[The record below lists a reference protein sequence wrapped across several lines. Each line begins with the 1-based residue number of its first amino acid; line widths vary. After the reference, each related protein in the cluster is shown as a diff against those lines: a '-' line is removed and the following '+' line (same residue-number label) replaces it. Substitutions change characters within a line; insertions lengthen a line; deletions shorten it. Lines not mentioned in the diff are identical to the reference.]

1 MCKISFVIPCYGSEH
16 TLKDVVNEIEHTVD
30 EQNQNLAKWDYE
42 IILVNDC
49 SPDNVWNVI
58 ENLCEN
64 NSKVK
69 GIKLVKNFGQHS
81 ALMAGYNCVTGDYII
96 TLDDDGQ
103 TPANQAFRL
112 INKLEEGYDVVY
124 GYYPERKD
132 NGFRKVGTVLNNF
145 MSEKIIGKPKNV
157 HLTSYFVARKL
168 VIDEIIKYR
177 NPYPYIPDRDF

>member
-69 GIKLVKNFGQHS
+69 GIKLVKT
-81 ALMAGYNCVTGDYII
+81 CI
-96 TLDDDGQ
+96 
-103 TPANQAFRL
+103 
-112 INKLEEGYDVVY
+112 
-124 GYYPERKD
+124 
-132 NGFRKVGTVLNNF
+132 
-145 MSEKIIGKPKNV
+145 
-157 HLTSYFVARKL
+157 
-168 VIDEIIKYR
+168 
-177 NPYPYIPDRDF
+177 